1 MRSSGS
7 SYNLILGVEWADQ
20 VLLFFPLCV
29 SVAFLLCSEET
40 LAAGDAGVMALAAE
54 DACVMALTAGDAAS
68 TLKQRLTDGW
78 KEKVWCLPSVPVMS
92 ETGEGVSPEGK
103 LDFTVKDTIAFL
115 IAERERETERQ
126 RG

>member
-1 MRSSGS
+1 MLHIGA
-7 SYNLILGVEWADQ
+7 SYL
-20 VLLFFPLCV
+20 
-29 SVAFLLCSEET
+29 
-40 LAAGDAGVMALAAE
+40 
-54 DACVMALTAGDAAS
+54 AS

-92 ETGEGVSPEGK
+92 ETDEGVSPEGK